1 MKQVF
6 LILLLTISKLFLFS
20 QEEGILKGTIHD
32 NLGNT
37 LPLVNIAVK
46 GSPRGTASNDNGSF
60 QLTVPALKNIRVGFS
75 FIGYETVWKNFNLKK
90 DEIKQL
96 DIVLKIVASEL
107 GTIQIEDKYVRN
119 TNLVRIDPRNAEVIV
134 NPSDRVIALVKT
146 QPGVISNNELSS
158 QYSVRGGNFDENLI
172 YVNDIEIYRPFLIH
186 SGQQEGLSFINSDMV
201 SSIVFSAGGFESKYG
216 DKMSSVLDIK
226 YRTPTQFN
234 ASITGSLLGSS
245 IFVENASENNRFS
258 FLMGLRYKTN
268 QYLLKSLDTKG
279 EYNPRFIDWQ
289 GMFNYQ
295 ISEKFSFSFL
305 GDYSNNNFRF
315 KPVSRETDFGTAMDV
330 KRVTIYFE
338 GQEADQYL
346 IYFGS
351 GTMTY
356 RPNTHTNIKLIATA
370 FTSTESERYD
380 ILGEYWIGKVST
392 DIGSENYDK
401 VIQTEGV
408 GAYLNHARNQLN
420 INVKRLKIIGRWQH
434 GNSFLQWGARIQNE
448 QINDHINEWRMIDS
462 SSYALPHAPDSVGY
476 TDPSVQPDYNLEI
489 TERLFSNYQLK
500 SQRLTAFVQNTWGV
514 DERING
520 FSATL
525 GLRSHYWTSN
535 EELLFSPRASLSY
548 KPNWEKDVVIRLSG
562 GLYYQPPFYRELKN
576 INGGLNPT
584 IKAQSSIQVVLG
596 SDYNF
601 RAWNRDFKLVTEAYY
616 KYFNNLIPYTI
627 DNVRIR
633 YYGNDKAK
641 GYAKGIDV
649 KINGE
654 FVKGVESWAS
664 ISLMKTEEDIEGD
677 FGVIDGNYTEIGFIP
692 RPTDRLVSISLFFQD
707 YLPFNPTYRASLMGT
722 FSTGMPFGPPNSPRY
737 LQVYTMNPYLR
748 FDFGFTK
755 EIVGPNSRKFKKG
768 IFQKIESLMLTAEV
782 LNLFNSYNTSGYT
795 WVTDVNR
802 IQYPVPNYLTP
813 RLFNLSVLMK
823 I

>member
-6 LILLLTISKLFLFS
+6 LTLFIISNLLLLGQEKATI
-20 QEEGILKGTIHD
+20 KGTVYD
-32 NLGNT
+32 DLGKA

-46 GSPRGTASNDNGSF
+46 ESSNGTVSSDNGSF
-60 QLTVPALKNIRVGFS
+60 QLRVPALKNIQVGFS
-75 FIGYETVWKNFNLKK
+75 FIGYETVWKILRLKK
-90 DEIKQL
+90 DEVRELRIE
-96 DIVLKIVASEL
+96 LKTIASEL

-119 TNLVRIDPRNAEVIV
+119 TNLVRIDPRIAESIV

-226 YRTPTQFN
+226 YRTPTRFN
-234 ASITGSLLGSS
+234 AAITGSLLGSS
-245 IFVENASENNRFS
+245 IFVEDASDNNRFS

-295 ISEKFSFSFL
+295 VSEKISFSFL

-315 KPVSRETDFGTAMDV
+315 KPVTRETDFGTAMDV

-356 RPNTHTNIKLIATA
+356 RPNKHANIKLIATA
-370 FTSTESERYD
+370 FTSTESEKYD

-408 GAYLNHARNQLN
+408 GAYLNHARNQLE
-420 INVKRLKIIGRWQH
+420 INVKRLRLIGRWQH
-434 GNSFLQWGARIQNE
+434 GNSFLQWGARFQNE
-448 QINDHINEWRMIDS
+448 QIHDYINEWQMIDS
-462 SSYALPHAPDSVGY
+462 SGYALPHAADSVGY
-476 TDPSVQPDYNLEI
+476 IDPNVQPEYKLET
-489 TERLFSNYQLK
+489 TERLSSDYQLN
-500 SQRLTAFVQNTWGV
+500 SQRITAFVQNTWGV

-525 GLRSHYWTSN
+525 GIRSHYWTSN
-535 EELLFSPRASLSY
+535 EELLFSPRASLSF
-548 KPNWEKDVVIRLSG
+548 KPNWEKDVVFRLSG

-576 INGGLNPT
+576 ISGEINPN
-584 IKAQSSIQVVLG
+584 IKAQSSVQIVVG

-601 RAWNRDFKLVTEAYY
+601 RAWDRDFKLVTEAYY

-633 YYGNDKAK
+633 YFGDEQAK
-641 GYAKGIDV
+641 GYAKGFDI

-664 ISLMKTEEDIEGD
+664 ISLLKTEEDIKDD
-677 FGVIDGNYTEIGFIP
+677 FGIIDGKYTEIGFIP
-692 RPTDRLVSISLFFQD
+692 RPTDRRVSISLFFQD

-737 LQVYTMNPYLR
+737 LQVYTMNPYFR

-782 LNLFNSYNTSGYT
+782 LNLFNSYNTSGYI